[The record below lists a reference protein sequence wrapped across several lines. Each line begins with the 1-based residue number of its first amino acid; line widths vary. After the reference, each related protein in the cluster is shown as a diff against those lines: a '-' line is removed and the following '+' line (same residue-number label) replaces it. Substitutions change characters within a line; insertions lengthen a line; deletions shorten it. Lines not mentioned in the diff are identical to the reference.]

1 MKNRLPACAISIAIG
16 AVIFVSGCAT
26 SNSNSSTASA
36 ANTALSFVYGS
47 PAMVDQLRNAG
58 LGDLFVDYWQ
68 AHADRNWK
76 RRYAIE
82 KFPRALEEK
91 FYVAYHANAWQL
103 KSIMITGVQ
112 VAAKEATVDIVLT
125 VVDPEK
131 KTEIPQYQKDKWAVV
146 DGVWRHVVQDPML
159 SGTFQ

>member
-1 MKNRLPACAISIAIG
+1 MQQATAILRQPRRRIQL
-16 AVIFVSGCAT
+16 FH
-26 SNSNSSTASA
+26 SSMARPRWLINYVT
-36 ANTALSFVYGS
+36 
-47 PAMVDQLRNAG
+47 
-58 LGDLFVDYWQ
+58 LGWDSFVDYWQ

-131 KTEIPQYQKDKWAVV
+131 KTEIPTVPEGQV
-146 DGVWRHVVQDPML
+146 GSR
-159 SGTFQ
+159 